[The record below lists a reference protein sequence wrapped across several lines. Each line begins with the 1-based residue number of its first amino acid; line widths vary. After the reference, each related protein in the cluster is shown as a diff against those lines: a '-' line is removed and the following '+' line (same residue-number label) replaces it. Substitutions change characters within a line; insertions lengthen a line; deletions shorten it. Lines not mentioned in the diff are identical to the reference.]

1 MAWFGSVVKHKSV
14 YSIVCAVIW
23 AVNICALKDAYLH
36 MHGEDCMIAFMSWKG
51 TFLLVECFSDT
62 LGIRLK

>member
-14 YSIVCAVIW
+14 YSVVCAVIW

-36 MHGEDCMIAFMSWKG
+36 MHGEDCMIAFMS
-51 TFLLVECFSDT
+51 LERYFSF
-62 LGIRLK
+62 G